1 MTTETLSAIIG
12 AFMPIVVDFIRK
24 FAPNKR
30 WVSYTISLLV
40 SVVVGALSSYFSGKL
55 SLKDIDA
62 VFSSIATAAIA
73 SQTVYNLYF
82 RDSKLAK
89 LINK

>member
-1 MTTETLSAIIG
+1 MTTETLSAVIG
-12 AFMPIVVDFIRK
+12 LFMPVVVDFVRK

-30 WVSYTISLLV
+30 WVSYSISLLV
-40 SVVVGALSSYFSGKL
+40 SVVVGALSAYFSGKL

-62 VFSSIATAAIA
+62 VFGSIATASIA

-89 LINK
+89 ALNK